1 MKYLIIIL
9 VCVLLYLIF
18 SKEHFDITSNL
29 NLLADYSVKNLSEKS
44 IPMTMFPPETN
55 DDEIPKQ
62 VEFDKTVSITDLQ
75 KLKAI
80 NNILERIKDISITES
95 SSKKLDNNVFS
106 NVITF
111 NPALL
116 PVKTYEPDINKLKII
131 NNFIIDKLKYYSGGQ
146 YVLNILNI
154 DNAYGAETD
163 DQYKISYSLYG
174 IIDSIKLRLI
184 AEMIILKSATTE
196 TNLQVVFNELRI
208 DNPNVYITPFNNV
221 DNDNYE
227 SISDYNKSLK

>member
-1 MKYLIIIL
+1 MKYIIILIIIVAL
-9 VCVLLYLIF
+9 FFVITQ
-18 SKEHFDITSNL
+18 ENFDVSANL
-29 NLLADYSVKNLSEKS
+29 NLLTNSELRFNEPVI
-44 IPMTMFPPETN
+44 IPISANPV
-55 DDEIPKQ
+55 DDREVPDP
-62 VEFDKTVSITDLQ
+62 VLFNERSNITILQ

>member
-1 MKYLIIIL
+1 MKYLIILLIIVVLYFL
-9 VCVLLYLIF
+9 VTQ
-18 SKEHFDITSNL
+18 ENFDPSANL
-29 NLLADYSVKNLSEKS
+29 NLLTNSELRFNNPIKLSISPDIVDDHEVPEPVLFNEKS
-44 IPMTMFPPETN
+44 NT
-55 DDEIPKQ
+55 
-62 VEFDKTVSITDLQ
+62 TVLQ

-95 SSKKLDNNVFS
+95 SSKKSDNNVFS

>member
-29 NLLADYSVKNLSEKS
+29 NLLADYSVKNLSEKT

-80 NNILERIKDISITES
+80 NNILDRIKEVNIPKI
-95 SSKKLDNNVFS
+95 
-106 NVITF
+106 F

-116 PVKTYEPDINKLKII
+116 PASLFVPNTNNLNFI
-131 NNFIIDKLKYYSGGQ
+131 NNYLHDKIAYYSGNQ
-146 YVLNILNI
+146 YDLIFNNLINI
-154 DNAYGAETD
+154 NAIETD
-163 DQYKISYSLYG
+163 KQYKINY
-174 IIDSIKLRLI
+174 IIDGVIDN
-184 AEMIILKSATTE
+184 LKI
-196 TNLQVVFNELRI
+196 NVIVDVVIEKPDMSNTVPDIGFNELRI
-208 DNPNVYITPFNNV
+208 DNPTIYITPNTY
-221 DNDNYE
+221 NDNHAR
-227 SISDYNKSLK
+227 ISDYS

>member
-29 NLLADYSVKNLSEKS
+29 NLLTTYSVKDLSEKK

-55 DDEIPKQ
+55 DEEIPKQ

-80 NNILERIKDISITES
+80 NNILDRIKEVNIPKI
-95 SSKKLDNNVFS
+95 
-106 NVITF
+106 F

-116 PVKTYEPDINKLKII
+116 PVSAFVPNTNNLNFI
-131 NNFIIDKLKYYSGGQ
+131 NNYLHDKIAYYSGSQ
-146 YVLNILNI
+146 YDLIFNNLFNVSAI
-154 DNAYGAETD
+154 ETD
-163 DQYKISYSLYG
+163 KQYKIYY
-174 IIDSIKLRLI
+174 IINGVIDN
-184 AEMIILKSATTE
+184 LKV
-196 TNLQVVFNELRI
+196 NVIVDVVIEKPDMSNTVPDIGFNELRI
-208 DNPNVYITPFNNV
+208 DNPTIYITPNTYS
-221 DNDNYE
+221 DNHAR
-227 SISDYNKSLK
+227 ISDYS